1 VAGNLQHQ
9 VMLKAALVV
18 VMIGIVAGVLLQT
31 GTDEHSMIKRNIYL
45 YTMYHTHV
53 YAAGQEAF
61 VNSTILAMHTH
72 PNNTDLQGAACWS
85 LGRIA
90 AKKYNSH
97 AKTGR
102 VKISAAGGLERIIEA
117 MGNHSNS
124 LDVQHYGAFA
134 LFHLA
139 DNDENQLMISVLGG
153 VEQLMSA
160 MQNYSTHRQIQEFS
174 CGALG
179 NIAVNPINQ
188 VKIATLGGIEL
199 ILHAMQ
205 MHKSDVHVQRQGCF
219 ALMTIADNVA
229 GNQVSLYVF

>member
-1 VAGNLQHQ
+1 
-9 VMLKAALVV
+9 M
-18 VMIGIVAGVLLQT
+18 
-31 GTDEHSMIKRNIYL
+31 
-45 YTMYHTHV
+45 
-53 YAAGQEAF
+53 
-61 VNSTILAMHTH
+61 
-72 PNNTDLQGAACWS
+72 
-85 LGRIA
+85 
-90 AKKYNSH
+90 
-97 AKTGR
+97 
-102 VKISAAGGLERIIEA
+102 
-117 MGNHSNS
+117 
-124 LDVQHYGAFA
+124 
-134 LFHLA
+134 
-139 DNDENQLMISVLGG
+139 LGG